1 MMVLNYRQS
10 PSSAG
15 LVTISGGIYP
25 LVPVFET
32 QFNPYPDTIPPPTD
46 V

>member
-10 PSSAG
+10 PSLAS
-15 LVTISGGIYP
+15 LVTISEGICP
-25 LVPVFET
+25 LVPVSET